1 MKDDNHLPMI
11 PEEDE
16 DEKNLLKKSTN
27 TNKSHNSVNEEIDLS
42 KDSQRSSS

>member
-1 MKDDNHLPMI
+1 MEEEQHLPMI

-27 TNKSHNSVNEEIDLS
+27 TIQDL
-42 KDSQRSSS
+42 DHD